1 MKTLSLL
8 TAVLLLAPLAVH
20 ARVLVWDHDGGQ
32 SFRDPDDPKEERRV
46 GSEVA
51 VEAALVEL
59 GVGGVERAYVLPSDL
74 APYEAVFVLCGF
86 WPGDGRLSAGEQQ
99 TLEAYLASGGNLYLE
114 GTELAR
120 RYGPTPL
127 FRKAGVRFED
137 DGRTLEEGNVNVAET
152 IGPWRG
158 ISLAYYSYQTDR
170 PDAYVDELGL
180 AGGEAVVRSRRA
192 GNRSNARV
200 VRYAAAAEPG
210 YRVIVSSLIFG
221 ALQNGNDTRA
231 DLMGRYAEFFAL
243 TAPPS
248 KVEVAPTSVGR
259 VRALFR

>member
-1 MKTLSLL
+1 MKILSLL
-8 TAVLLLAPLAVH
+8 TAVLLLAPLAGN

-32 SFRDPDDPKEERRV
+32 SFHDPDDPKGERLV
-46 GSEVA
+46 GSERA
-51 VEAALVEL
+51 VEAALVAV
-59 GVGGVERAYVLPSDL
+59 GVADVTRTYVLPSDL
-74 APYEAVFVLCGF
+74 GPYEAVFVLCGF
-86 WPGDGRLSAGEQQ
+86 WPDDGRLSATEQQ
-99 TLEAYLASGGNLYLE
+99 ILEDYLAAGGNLYLE

-120 RYGPTPL
+120 RYGGTPL
-127 FRKAGVRFED
+127 FRQAGVRFED
-137 DGRTLEEGNVNVAET
+137 DGRTLEEGNVNVAEG

-158 ISLAYYSYQTDR
+158 ISFVYYSYQTDR

-180 AGGEAVVRSRRA
+180 SGGEAVVRSRRA

-221 ALQNGNDTRA
+221 ALENGNHTRA
-231 DLMGRYAEFFAL
+231 DLMGRYAGFFAL
-243 TAPPS
+243 TAPQN
-248 KVEVAPTSVGR
+248 KIGVAPASVGR